1 MNYFNYKTN
10 KTVTLGLLDKNNIL
24 GIKENILEKNDENLN
39 ILGKN
44 CLFQANKN
52 VVYTENIDKL
62 LEILGLI
69 KKELENIFKYESYHK
84 FDIGYGFQLLER
96 KKLSNGRLA
105 KKALFNLIF
114 KKYGKQF
121 ENFKNN
127 IDILNEHFNSSEEN
141 KVKISNIVRLVR
153 YIKNDLEKIG
163 RFVDAYDY
171 KGNNSQKK
179 NSIENS
185 RKIFKNESLFKILDF
200 YSKRDISQRE
210 EFKIALN
217 PAILNMHSEVNQE
230 SKKDELEELKKQ
242 LEKLEQQN
250 GRDIKAKRNFEEDLE
265 AYINHILY
273 DNDFFKKSK
282 NVKYRNKA
290 KLIYEKYQNKDIV
303 FEINE
308 EIAGKNNFEIYQNFK
323 HKIYNKENRYI
334 SYEDLVID
342 FLKKNE
348 IKNDDENSEATIN
361 SKIQD
366 LKSEF
371 SIEDDDFDSIFS
383 LIEKEN
389 FKGIENFSY
398 IELKV
403 ILYNCIWQR
412 AKIKE
417 NNKKEEEKISYESL
431 SNYIKNLKLEI
442 NSRLTNTNCLYGVF
456 IAPDGVKA
464 KTAQKLGQKY
474 GEYIQKV
481 NFDKEVKE
489 YTHFGILLRKGN
501 QFFIKPFKKTEVLNQ
516 NQGFP
521 KEQLDKILGKYRKDD
536 GVYQGFVFHS
546 LTIKALEKLIFIKE
560 AFKGEVEIEKE
571 IRDIYKKKLYKKHK
585 YKSKQYADFLRKVLK
600 TNRAKKL
607 FPYLNLVKLDNA
619 NHGFDLDFFNF
630 HKEFI
635 KQAYIV
641 EQHNFDFN
649 EKDLV
654 ELDMVYRTF
663 EHVKG
668 VEPKLK
674 RNDDFKLFVNGFFDK
689 QDFDLIRMI
698 PETKVFVRYQRNYD
712 EPKKEKRGKK
722 ENIIPEERFYNTV
735 IKGAFNFELKPLE
748 ADKNIAREKKK
759 ILKDILSK
767 YENDDNFYITTI
779 DIGENSLATLG
790 VYDKNL
796 KPQKL
801 EYFSKDG
808 EKITKEILDITNLK
822 IKKGEIIEQ
831 DTDFSQKYK
840 AYKYMFENI
849 ILWQIYLKE
858 ILEAIEEI
866 EVIEQNYG
874 EIKNRIGKAVN
885 GSEIKNFVSKKKD
898 DYDIKYIVGAFPELK
913 EGLNNFLVNF
923 IKKEYEGEKIN
934 FAEDKKV
941 YHEIFQKLELQ
952 KVVDFKKAFG
962 SNFVGVIKKIFRQ
975 YPGIIVFESL
985 HTGDSYD
992 GFNKIIKKKI
1002 KKVSSE
1008 KSHQFTSFGTY
1019 IGTKIVNLL
1028 FNKFTKDISE
1038 NFNKIEQL
1046 VILDKNYENSVKLN
1060 SKEDKFINNGVLFF
1074 VHEKNTS
1081 KACPYCNERL
1091 TIENKEKGTLE
1102 NIDDTKNLYGHGKGK
1117 EFEHSMCHINDVSDQ
1132 NYENGKWTSGTL
1144 EGGKMCDFRIGNET
1158 YEKEFGFIHSGDELA
1173 TYNIAKKAKEYL
1185 DFLKEN
1191 N

>member
-1 MNYFNYKTN
+1 MNYFNYKIN
-10 KTVTLGLLDKNNIL
+10 KTVTLGLLDKNNVL
-24 GIKENILEKNDENLN
+24 GIKENILERNDENLN
-39 ILGKN
+39 ILDKKY
-44 CLFQANKN
+44 LFKSHKDSI
-52 VVYTENIDKL
+52 YRENIDIL
-62 LEILGLI
+62 LKILNVI
-69 KKELENIFKYESYHK
+69 EKELENIFKYENYHK
-84 FDIGYGFQLLER
+84 FEIGYEFQLLER
-96 KKLSNGRLA
+96 KKLSDGRLA
-105 KKALFNLIF
+105 KKALFDMIF
-114 KKYGKQF
+114 RKYYKQF

-127 IDILNEHFNSSEEN
+127 IDLLNEHFNSSEEN
-141 KVKISNIVRLVR
+141 RIRISNIVKLVR

-163 RFVDAYDY
+163 KFIEAYDY
-171 KGNNSQKK
+171 EGSNNNKK
-179 NSIENS
+179 TSIENS
-185 RKIFKNESLFKILDF
+185 KKILTNEALFKILDF

-210 EFKIALN
+210 EYKIALN

-230 SKKDELEELKKQ
+230 SKKGELENLKKQ
-242 LEKLEQQN
+242 LKTLEERN
-250 GRDIKAKRNFEEDLE
+250 KKNIKTKRNFEEELE

-273 DNDFFKKSK
+273 EKNFFKKSK
-282 NVKYRNKA
+282 NIKYRDDA
-290 KLIYEKYQNKDIV
+290 KLIYEKYQGFIKDEKWKDLNDLKDYENLVLNFIQKNQLIEIKENELQSYVNQEVDENKFKEYV
-303 FEINE
+303 L
-308 EIAGKNNFEIYQNFK
+308 GKGKTGNSPR
-323 HKIYNKENRYI
+323 NKERKIIYSFIQLKTLMYKLTWKKAEIKEYN
-334 SYEDLVID
+334 
-342 FLKKNE
+342 KKNE
-348 IKNDDENSEATIN
+348 DKKD
-361 SKIQD
+361 
-366 LKSEF
+366 
-371 SIEDDDFDSIFS
+371 
-383 LIEKEN
+383 
-389 FKGIENFSY
+389 
-398 IELKV
+398 
-403 ILYNCIWQR
+403 YN
-412 AKIKE
+412 KLTE
-417 NNKKEEEKISYESL
+417 
-431 SNYIKNLKLEI
+431 YIKIVKGEI
-442 NSRLTNTNCLYGVF
+442 NSRLKNTDCSYGKF
-456 IAPDGVKA
+456 IAPNGTKA
-464 KTAQKLGQKY
+464 KTAQNLGQKY
-474 GEYIQKV
+474 GEYIQKA
-481 NFDKEVKE
+481 NFDKEIKE

-521 KEQLDKILGKYRKDD
+521 KEQLDKLLDKYRKDD
-536 GVYQGFVFHS
+536 GIYQGFVFHS
-546 LTIKALEKLIFIKE
+546 LTMKALEKLIFVKE
-560 AFKGEVEIEKE
+560 AFKNEIEIQKEIEKE

-585 YKSKQYADFLRKVLK
+585 YKSKQYTDFLRKVLK

-689 QDFDLIRMI
+689 QDFNLVRMI
-698 PETKVFVRYQRNYD
+698 PEIKVFVRYQRNYD
-712 EPKKEKRGKK
+712 ELKKEKRGKK
-722 ENIIPEERFYNTV
+722 ENIIAEERFGKTI

-748 ADKNIAREKKK
+748 VDKNIAREKKK

-767 YENDDNFYITTI
+767 YKNDDNFYITTI

-822 IKKGEIIEQ
+822 MKKGEIIEQ
-831 DTDFSQKYK
+831 HTDFSQKYK

-858 ILEAIEEI
+858 ILAAIEEI
-866 EVIEQNYG
+866 EVIKQNYG
-874 EIKNRIGKAVN
+874 KLNTKINDSINKISDIKKLNPNMIY
-885 GSEIKNFVSKKKD
+885 SIKD
-898 DYDIKYIVGAFPELK
+898 DFIELK
-913 EGLNNFLVNF
+913 KGIAVFLNNF

-934 FAEDKKV
+934 FAKDKKV

-962 SNFVGVIKKIFRQ
+962 SNFVGVIRKNLKQ

-985 HTGDSYD
+985 HRGDSYD
-992 GFNKIIKKKI
+992 GFNETIKKKI
-1002 KKVSSE
+1002 KKVSSD

-1038 NFNKIEQL
+1038 DFNKIEQL
-1046 VILDKNYENSVKLN
+1046 VILDKNYENSIKSDN
-1060 SKEDKFINNGVLFF
+1060 KEDKFINNGVLFF
-1074 VHEKNTS
+1074 VHEENTS
-1081 KACPYCNERL
+1081 KACPNCNKRL
-1091 TIENKEKGTLE
+1091 TIENKDKRILE
-1102 NIDDTKNLYGHGKGK
+1102 NIPTKKTKNLYGHGKGK
-1117 EFEHSMCHINDVSDQ
+1117 EDDASMRHINHKSDQ
-1132 NYENGKWTSGTL
+1132 NYEGGKWESGAL
-1144 EGGKMCDFRIGNET
+1144 EGGKVCDFYIGNET
-1158 YEKEFGFIHSGDELA
+1158 YEKEFGFIHSGDDLA

-1185 DFLKEN
+1185 EILVII
-1191 N
+1191 

>member
-1 MNYFNYKTN
+1 MSYFNYKTN
-10 KTVTLGLLDKNNIL
+10 KAITLGLLDKNNIL
-24 GIKENILEKNDENLN
+24 WIKENILEKNDENLN

-84 FDIGYGFQLLER
+84 FDIWYGFQLLER
-96 KKLSNGRLA
+96 KKLSNWRLA

-153 YIKNDLEKIG
+153 YINNDLEKIG

-171 KGNNSQKK
+171 KWDDDGKKASIK
-179 NSIENS
+179 NSIQ
-185 RKIFKNESLFKILDF
+185 IFRNESLFKILDF

-250 GRDIKAKRNFEEDLE
+250 WRNIKTKRNFEEDLE

-273 DNDFFKKSK
+273 QKEFFKKSDNTEYK
-282 NVKYRNKA
+282 SKA
-290 KLIYEKYQNKDIV
+290 QKIYEKYQDYITNKKWEGLESSEKLVLNFIQKNW
-303 FEINE
+303 FKNMKFPEIE
-308 EIAGKNNFEIYQNFK
+308 ENQLQEYLEQKMNVNDFTKYIWWKTDRKDKEWNIILDKKWEIIYFPNVSFIQLK
-323 HKIYNKENRYI
+323 TLMYKLTWKKVEIKEYNKKH
-334 SYEDLVID
+334 ED
-342 FLKKNE
+342 KK
-348 IKNDDENSEATIN
+348 D
-361 SKIQD
+361 
-366 LKSEF
+366 
-371 SIEDDDFDSIFS
+371 
-383 LIEKEN
+383 
-389 FKGIENFSY
+389 
-398 IELKV
+398 
-403 ILYNCIWQR
+403 YNVL
-412 AKIKE
+412 AE
-417 NNKKEEEKISYESL
+417 
-431 SNYIKNLKLEI
+431 YIKIVKWEI
-442 NSRLTNTNCLYGVF
+442 NSRLKNTDCSYGKF
-456 IAPDGVKA
+456 IAPNWTKA
-464 KTAQKLGQKY
+464 KTAQNLWQKY
-474 GEYIQKV
+474 WEYIQKA
-481 NFDKEVKE
+481 NFDKEIKE
-489 YTHFGILLRKGN
+489 YTHFGILLRKWN
-501 QFFIKPFKKTEVLNQ
+501 QFFIKPFKKAEVLNQ
-516 NQGFP
+516 NQWFP
-521 KEQLDKILGKYRKDD
+521 KEQLDKLLDKYRKDD
-536 GVYQGFVFHS
+536 WIYQGFVFHS
-546 LTIKALEKLIFIKE
+546 LTMKALEKLIFVKE
-560 AFKGEVEIEKE
+560 AFKNEIEIQKEIEKE

-663 EHVKG
+663 EHVKW

-674 RNDDFKLFVNGFFDK
+674 RNDDFKLFVNWFFDK

-712 EPKKEKRGKK
+712 EPKKEKRWKK

-735 IKGAFNFELKPLE
+735 IKWAFTFELKPLE
-748 ADKNIAREKKK
+748 VDKNIAREKKN
-759 ILKDILSK
+759 ILKDILKK
-767 YENDDNFYITTI
+767 YKNNDNFYITTI
-779 DIGENSLATLG
+779 DIWENSLATLG

-801 EYFSKDG
+801 EYTSKDWW
-808 EKITKEILDITNLK
+808 KISKEILDITNLK
-822 IKKGEIIEQ
+822 IKKWEIIEQ

-858 ILEAIEEI
+858 ILEAIKEI
-866 EVIEQNYG
+866 EVIEQNYW
-874 EIKNRIGKAVN
+874 ELNTKINDSINKISDIKKLDPNMIN
-885 GSEIKNFVSKKKD
+885 SIKD
-898 DYDIKYIVGAFPELK
+898 DFIELK
-913 EGLNNFLVNF
+913 KGIAIFLNNV
-923 IKKEYEGEKIN
+923 IKKEYEWEKIN
-934 FAEDKKV
+934 FAEDKNV
-941 YHEIFQKLELQ
+941 YHEIFQRLELQ

-962 SNFVGVIKKIFRQ
+962 SNFVWVIKRIFKQ
-975 YPGIIVFESL
+975 YPWIIVFESL
-985 HTGDSYD
+985 HIGDSYD

-1002 KKVSSE
+1002 EKISSE
-1008 KSHQFTSFGTY
+1008 KSHQFISFWTY
-1019 IGTKIVNLL
+1019 VWTKIVKSL
-1028 FNKFTKDISE
+1028 FNKFTKDIGKDFS
-1038 NFNKIEQL
+1038 KIDQF
-1046 VILDKNYENSVKLN
+1046 VVLDKNYENSIW
-1060 SKEDKFINNGVLFF
+1060 KEKFFNNWILFF
-1074 VHEKNTS
+1074 IDEKNTS
-1081 KACPYCNERL
+1081 KACPKCNERL
-1091 TIENKEKGTLE
+1091 TYSNEDKWILE
-1102 NIDDTKNLYGHGKGK
+1102 NIETKNLYWHWKWK
-1117 EFEHSMCHINDVSDQ
+1117 EFENSMHHIDNKLEKNYQNWKWGSWKLEDGND
-1132 NYENGKWTSGTL
+1132 
-1144 EGGKMCDFRIGNET
+1144 CDYHMKDNSQWF
-1158 YEKEFGFIHSGDELA
+1158 EFINSWDELA

-1191 N
+1191 S

>member
-24 GIKENILEKNDENLN
+24 WIKENILEKNDENLN

-84 FDIGYGFQLLER
+84 FDIWYGFQLLER
-96 KKLSNGRLA
+96 KKLSNWRLA

-171 KGNNSQKK
+171 KWNNNQKK
-179 NSIENS
+179 DSIKNS

-200 YSKRDISQRE
+200 YSKRDISQKE

-230 SKKDELEELKKQ
+230 SQKDILQELEKDVKRLKIENEENTKT
-242 LEKLEQQN
+242 
-250 GRDIKAKRNFEEDLE
+250 KRNFEEELE

-273 DNDFFKKSK
+273 EKIFFKKSK
-282 NVKYRNKA
+282 NIKY
-290 KLIYEKYQNKDIV
+290 
-303 FEINE
+303 
-308 EIAGKNNFEIYQNFK
+308 KNDANS
-323 HKIYNKENRYI
+323 IYNNY
-334 SYEDLVID
+334 
-342 FLKKNE
+342 
-348 IKNDDENSEATIN
+348 
-361 SKIQD
+361 Q
-366 LKSEF
+366 
-371 SIEDDDFDSIFS
+371 
-383 LIEKEN
+383 
-389 FKGIENFSY
+389 
-398 IELKV
+398 
-403 ILYNCIWQR
+403 
-412 AKIKE
+412 
-417 NNKKEEEKISYESL
+417 
-431 SNYIKNLKLEI
+431 NYIKNEKWEDLKDYEKMVLNFIQKNQLRNVNFIEIKKNELQRYVDQEVDVNDFKEYVLWKVEWKDKTWNVLRNKEWKIIYFSNVSFIQLKTLMYKLTWKRAEIKEYNKKNEDKKDYNKLTEYIKIVKWEI
-442 NSRLTNTNCLYGVF
+442 NSRLKNTDCWYGKF
-456 IAPDGVKA
+456 IAPNWRKA
-464 KTAQKLGQKY
+464 KTAQELWQKY
-474 GEYIQKV
+474 WEYTQKA
-481 NFDKEVKE
+481 NFDKEIKE
-489 YTHFGILLRKGN
+489 YTHFWVLVRKWN
-501 QFFIKPFKKTEVLNQ
+501 QFFIKPFKKEEVLNQ
-516 NQGFP
+516 NQWFSE
-521 KEQLDKILGKYRKDD
+521 KQLDELLNKYKKD
-536 GVYQGFVFHS
+536 GWVYQGFIFHS
-546 LTIKALEKLIFIKE
+546 LTMKALEKLIFIKE
-560 AFKGEVEIEKE
+560 AFKSEIEIEKE
-571 IRDIYKKKLYKKHK
+571 IRDIYKKKLYKKCIVESQK
-585 YKSKQYADFLRKVLK
+585 YTDFLKKILK
-600 TNRAKKL
+600 TNKAKEL
-607 FPYLNLVKLDNA
+607 FPYLNLTELNDA
-619 NHGFDLDFFNF
+619 DHRFDLDFFNF
-630 HKEFI
+630 QRTFI

-654 ELDMVYRTF
+654 ELDI
-663 EHVKG
+663 VKNS
-668 VEPKLK
+668 KDSKKILK

-689 QDFDLIRMI
+689 QDFDLVRII
-698 PETKVFVRYQRNYD
+698 PEIKIFVRYKRNYD
-712 EPKKEKRGKK
+712 EPEVERRWKK
-722 ENIIPEERFYNTV
+722 ENIIVEERFWKTI
-735 IKGAFNFELKPLE
+735 IKWAFNFELKPLE
-748 ADKNIAREKKK
+748 VDKNIAREKKK

-779 DIGENSLATLG
+779 DIWENSLATLG

-801 EYFSKDG
+801 EYFSKDW

-822 IKKGEIIEQ
+822 IKKWEIIEQ

-866 EVIEQNYG
+866 EVIEQNYW

-885 GSEIKNFVSKKKD
+885 SSEIKNFVSKKKD

-913 EGLNNFLVNF
+913 EWLNNFLVNF
-923 IKKEYEGEKIN
+923 IKKEYEWEKIN

-962 SNFVGVIKKIFRQ
+962 SNFVWVIKKIFRQ
-975 YPGIIVFESL
+975 YPWIIVFESL

-1008 KSHQFTSFGTY
+1008 KSHQFTSFWTY
-1019 IGTKIVNLL
+1019 IWTKIVNLL

-1091 TIENKEKGTLE
+1091 TIENKEKWTLE
-1102 NIDDTKNLYGHGKGK
+1102 NIDDTKNLYWHWKWK

-1132 NYENGKWTSGTL
+1132 NYENWKWTSWTL
-1144 EGGKMCDFRIGNET
+1144 EGWKMCDFRIWNET
-1158 YEKEFGFIHSGDELA
+1158 YEKEFWFIHSWDELA